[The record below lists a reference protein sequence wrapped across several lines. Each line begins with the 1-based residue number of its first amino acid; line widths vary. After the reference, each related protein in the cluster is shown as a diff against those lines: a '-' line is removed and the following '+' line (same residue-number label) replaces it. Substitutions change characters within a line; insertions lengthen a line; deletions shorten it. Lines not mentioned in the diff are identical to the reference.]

1 MKPRA
6 LLLLAA
12 AMAFAATEIGRNL
25 YRPWVRQ
32 NTVDDF
38 GLADSVG
45 SLGGV
50 AVTVFLL
57 AAIMG
62 RRRVTSLGGAAGAAV
77 GALLYEFLQPTL
89 RSGTFDWNDVFAI
102 IIGSLVALLT
112 VWLIWLR
119 AGGARASPQLG

>member
-1 MKPRA
+1 MRPWV
-6 LLLLAA
+6 LLLSAA
-12 AMAFAATEIGRNL
+12 AIAFAATELGRNV

-32 NTVDDF
+32 NAVDDL

-45 SLGGV
+45 SLGGA

-62 RRRVTSLGGAAGAAV
+62 RSKTTSLGGAAGAAV

-89 RSGTFDWNDVFAI
+89 RSGTFDWNDVI
-102 IIGSLVALLT
+102 GLVIGSVIALST
-112 VWLIWLR
+112 VWLIWLKVR
-119 AGGARASPQLG
+119 VAQTSP

>member
-1 MKPRA
+1 MKPRVS
-6 LLLLAA
+6 LLLAA
-12 AMAFAATEIGRNL
+12 AIAFAATEIGRNL

-32 NTVDDF
+32 NTVNDF

-50 AVTVFLL
+50 AVTGFLL

-62 RRRVTSLGGAAGAAV
+62 RTRVTSLGGAVGGAV
-77 GALLYEFLQPTL
+77 GALVYEFLQPTL

-102 IIGSLVALLT
+102 IIGSVVALWT
-112 VWLIWLR
+112 VWLIWSR
-119 AGGARASPQLG
+119 SSGAQASPQLR

>member
-6 LLLLAA
+6 SFLSAA

-32 NTVDDF
+32 SNVDDF
-38 GLADSVG
+38 GLADSLG

-50 AVTVFLL
+50 AVAVFLV
-57 AAIMG
+57 AAIVG
-62 RRRVTSLGGAAGAAV
+62 RTRAISLGGAAGTAV
-77 GALLYEFLQPTL
+77 GALVYEFLQPTL
-89 RSGTFDWNDVFAI
+89 RSGTFDWNDVVAI
-102 IIGSLVALLT
+102 IIGSVVALLI

-119 AGGARASPQLG
+119 ASGARASPQLG